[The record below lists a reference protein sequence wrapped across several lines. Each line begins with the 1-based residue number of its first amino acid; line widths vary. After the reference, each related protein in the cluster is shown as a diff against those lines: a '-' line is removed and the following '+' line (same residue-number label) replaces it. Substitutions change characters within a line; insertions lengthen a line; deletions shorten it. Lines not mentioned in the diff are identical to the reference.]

1 MTTPEENKVLG
12 TEIPVATSA
21 TTGASPSVPQLPLPA
36 TPAAPTVPNSGEAT
50 VSVHPR
56 RKTGKV
62 KRLGPPPL
70 PMTLYEGL
78 EGLIIRAWL
87 GYLPVSFC
95 FWVLFV
101 CFGGLFSS
109 FMLEALDT
117 GLPLLASHL
126 SEPDGF
132 YEPAAGTEPFA
143 IPTSDEGRN
152 VLFVQEVP
160 TTPNYKTEGSIFL
173 IADILRL
180 FGRVAAWLTYSIWA
194 YVALWRSSGRQP
206 SRVVKGIVRGVS
218 SVYVVGL
225 TIFIATYVIHMI
237 D

>member
-1 MTTPEENKVLG
+1 MTTEEDKKPK
-12 TEIPVATSA
+12 TDTPVAPA
-21 TTGASPSVPQLPLPA
+21 TATPSVPP
-36 TPAAPTVPNSGEAT
+36 TPTAAPT

-56 RKTGKV
+56 RKTTGKV

-70 PMTLYEGL
+70 PMTLYQGL

-87 GYLPVSFC
+87 GYLPVPFC

-126 SEPDGF
+126 AEPDGF
-132 YEPAAGTEPFA
+132 YQPTSTQPFA
-143 IPTSDEGRN
+143 IPTSNEGRN
-152 VLFVQEVP
+152 VLFVQEIP
-160 TTPNYKTEGSIFL
+160 SPPNYKTEGTIFL

-206 SRVVKGIVRGVS
+206 SKFVKGVVRSVS
-218 SVYVVGL
+218 SIYVVGL
-225 TIFIATYVIHMI
+225 TIFIAMYVIHMI